1 MPTVPYCHNAALNST
16 AGTNLGVVSR
26 VGECEGE
33 HALLLQVGLVDA
45 GEGSHD
51 DGAAAEMSGL
61 QRCPTN
67 IRRRLSNKRDRL
79 SRSSNNLTGV
89 LSAGAFAVVLVTDDD
104 PFEASSLTDF
114 RRGSIFIFASASTAD
129 WVLTL

>member
-1 MPTVPYCHNAALNST
+1 MSRASTCARVSHAAHADGHNAALNST

-45 GEGSHD
+45 GEGPHD
-51 DGAAAEMSGL
+51 DGAAAEMPGL

-67 IRRRLSNKRDRL
+67 VRHRPSSTMNKMSG
-79 SRSSNNLTGV
+79 SRSP
-89 LSAGAFAVVLVTDDD
+89 AC
-104 PFEASSLTDF
+104 SLLEP
-114 RRGSIFIFASASTAD
+114 SP
-129 WVLTL
+129 